1 MIILAIII
9 IYFIYKA
16 LGYNNSK
23 PSHITLIKS
32 SFVVSPEWEETIIY
46 NNRNI
51 DTEYINGISLLFN
64 LYLYNSPEN
73 DHWNSRPDEEKPIL
87 NCGNTPLIAYN
98 PIENYL
104 SFDFMIQ
111 NNLNTKS
118 YQKIIIKDIPVQQSL
133 QILFTIQGRDFEL
146 FINGKL
152 TKKTQLDGFPIY
164 EKSDIIL
171 GKKNHNI
178 IGKLGS
184 MYLWNR
190 GLERDEILEII

>member
-9 IYFIYKA
+9 IFFIYQA
-16 LGYNNSK
+16 LGYNNSN

-32 SFVVSPEWEETIIY
+32 SFVVSPEWEDKIIY
-46 NNRNI
+46 NNRNVE
-51 DTEYINGISLLFN
+51 TEYINGLSLLFN

-73 DHWNSRPDEEKPIL
+73 DNWNSTPNEEKPIFD
-87 NCGNTPLIAYN
+87 CGHAPLISYH

-111 NNLNTKS
+111 NNQYTKS
-118 YQKIIIKDIPVQQSL
+118 YQKVIVNDIPVQQSL
-133 QILFTIQGRDFEL
+133 KILFVIQGRDFEL
-146 FINGKL
+146 FINGNL
-152 TKKTQLDGFPIY
+152 IKKTKLDGFPIY
-164 EKSDIIL
+164 QKSDILL

-184 MYLWNR
+184 MYLWNHA
-190 GLERDEILEII
+190 LEQDEILELI